1 MPGFRASAR
10 PAFPILNKDSVLAE
24 GLLSMV
30 AAGSPQDLV
39 QRTTMTG
46 TLRQRGFGG
55 VGGTGYQFTS
65 ANEGLRCTAPPTLQI
80 GWPLTI
86 AAHMVF
92 LGTPPSSSLGLF
104 GVTYDSA
111 ENNPFLAYELF
122 LDGGTDFNIAANSGG
137 SFFTLGGG
145 SFVLG
150 PTPFVFYSMIAT
162 FASGHQDVFINGV
175 NGFTAV
181 GTNTSSP
188 TYGSGPI
195 LAAGESVATGRT
207 NSLLFFDGMIW
218 NRVLSASERA
228 MLDFQS
234 PWDLYWQPSN
244 RAYSFMSAAAAA
256 FNPAWARGANQL
268 LSGGFGS

>member
-1 MPGFRASAR
+1 MPGFPAKTR
-10 PAFPILNKDSVLAE
+10 PAVPILNRDSVLAE

-55 VGGTGYQFTS
+55 VGGAGYEFTS
-65 ANEGLRCTAPPTLQI
+65 ANEGLRCAAPPTLQI

-92 LGTPPSSSLGLF
+92 LGTPSISLNLF

-122 LDGGTDFNIAANSGG
+122 LDGGGDFNIAANSGG
-137 SFFTLGGG
+137 SFFTLGSG
-145 SFVLG
+145 SFVLS
-150 PTPFVFYSMIAT
+150 PTPLVFYSMIAT
-162 FASGHQDVFINGV
+162 FASGHQDVFVNGV

-218 NRVLSASERA
+218 NRVLSPSERA
-228 MLDFQS
+228 MLDVQS

-244 RAYSFMSAAAAA
+244 RAYAFFSSAAAAA
-256 FNPAWARGANQL
+256 AGYL
-268 LSGGFGS
+268 LVKN